1 MYKNNVLQMKVV
13 EHNNNNMVIGLVWSS
28 YFSFRLLRMSL
39 IDIRAHTHLYTHTPS
54 HSLQQ
59 FVKGSGSFVT
69 EMADAVLNG
78 LTSNRHSKFMAK
90 FREFEERERKLRETP
105 ASTSA
110 SLSRD
115 GSVDDETEKSPTS
128 AKEEGEGMEKSPTS
142 VKEREES
149 TTPVEGTGEKTAST
163 PEESVDTSEPA
174 AQDSA
179 SKQVSIT
186 SDDSRGSPLEGET
199 LLLHDNNTNDEPAIA
214 PPPLSLPSQEV
225 SKDSN
230 NSSFDKNTS
239 EDRRNTSDSVG
250 SSPPKGKPLLS
261 GGVVEEGEGEGEE
274 EVSSLS
280 GEASAGVE
288 GGDLKVASLERSSS
302 STTTTTSSSS
312 SNSSSTPATPTPL
325 PLPLAVSAAPG
336 GTEPVDEEGEPMEEE
351 GIVL

>member
-1 MYKNNVLQMKVV
+1 
-13 EHNNNNMVIGLVWSS
+13 
-28 YFSFRLLRMSL
+28 MSL

-78 LTSNRHSKFMAK
+78 LTNNRHSKFMAK

-115 GSVDDETEKSPTS
+115 SSVDDETEKSPTS

-142 VKEREES
+142 AKEREES
-149 TTPVEGTGEKTAST
+149 TTPVEGTGEKMASG
-163 PEESVDTSEPA
+163 PEESMDTSEPA

-186 SDDSRGSPLEGET
+186 SDDSRGSPLEEET
-199 LLLHDNNTNDEPAIA
+199 LLHHDNNTA
-214 PPPLSLPSQEV
+214 PPALPPHEGSE
-225 SKDSN
+225 DSN

-239 EDRRNTSDSVG
+239 EDRRNSSDSVG

-274 EVSSLS
+274 VSSLS
-280 GEASAGVE
+280 GEACAGVE

-302 STTTTTSSSS
+302 TTTTTSSS
-312 SNSSSTPATPTPL
+312 SNSSSTPATPT